1 MSTNHTTN
9 CISIGSRKIKNKKK
23 TFFIFGL
30 GCKGEKKMKAKTMNM
45 EKELENVYLQFQCI
59 AEEPTS
65 SKMHWLFEKL
75 SKEVMECE

>member
-1 MSTNHTTN
+1 LVV
-9 CISIGSRKIKNKKK
+9 K
-23 TFFIFGL
+23 
-30 GCKGEKKMKAKTMNM
+30 EKRMKAKTMNM